1 MASYLMSYREIL
13 GEDIPDLQ
21 TVNEKV
27 GRNVDPDRCTG
38 LEHQFYI
45 RLQTTTPETFSKTFT
60 KDISRSIIY
69 KNRNTQHTR
78 DIVDESGRER
88 LTVIDICNVMYL
100 YRQKVIS
107 K

>member
-38 LEHQFYI
+38 LEH
-45 RLQTTTPETFSKTFT
+45 
-60 KDISRSIIY
+60 
-69 KNRNTQHTR
+69 
-78 DIVDESGRER
+78 
-88 LTVIDICNVMYL
+88 
-100 YRQKVIS
+100 
-107 K
+107 